1 MGGGRQKK
9 VDDRQRKGRHEM
21 GTMRWGQE
29 TGDEVQETGER
40 VREKG
45 SGRRGRKIEIKIQ
58 TLI

>member
-1 MGGGRQKK
+1 MGVGRQKK

-45 SGRRGRKIEIKIQ
+45 EKEEEGKGNGKRKEEE
-58 TLI
+58 